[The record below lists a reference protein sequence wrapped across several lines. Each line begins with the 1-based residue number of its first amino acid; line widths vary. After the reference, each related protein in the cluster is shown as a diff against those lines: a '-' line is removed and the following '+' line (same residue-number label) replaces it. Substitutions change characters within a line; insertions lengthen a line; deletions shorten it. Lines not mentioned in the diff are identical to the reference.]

1 MNTLKNLKKTGITK
15 LTWAGKNFL
24 RSSSLIP
31 SIRRCPEGTWHQ
43 PQVIWPVG
51 NKAGA
56 GTKAPVYQPSTLSS
70 MCAAWRSQKSS
81 FQRQGY
87 KVDCSREDQF
97 LTGKEEQHAA
107 HTGAAGKQ
115 LYLSLG
121 DFLFSCF
128 WLGAGAWER
137 RSLRLPE
144 SQRRTLRR
152 WLRPF
157 LVTED
162 PSESLSAS
170 PSRELKPNQ
179 AGDGTLTPKNFLLL
193 KISTLTQALSCVAG
207 GKCKLL

>member
-24 RSSSLIP
+24 RPSSLIP

-128 WLGAGAWER
+128 WLGA
-137 RSLRLPE
+137 RSVGTQEPQAPGKSKKDTQKVTEAFPGHR
-144 SQRRTLRR
+144 
-152 WLRPF
+152 RPF
-157 LVTED
+157 REPLCF
-162 PSESLSAS
+162 SL
-170 PSRELKPNQ
+170 Q
-179 AGDGTLTPKNFLLL
+179 GTKTKSGRWWDFD
-193 KISTLTQALSCVAG
+193 T
-207 GKCKLL
+207 